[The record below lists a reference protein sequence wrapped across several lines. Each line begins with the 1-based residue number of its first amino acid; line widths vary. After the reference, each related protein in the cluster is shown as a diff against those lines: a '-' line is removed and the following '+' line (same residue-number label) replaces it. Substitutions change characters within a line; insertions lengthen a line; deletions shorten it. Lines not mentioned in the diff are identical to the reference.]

1 MEQKIEDYPDLRKV
15 DKSYVVNVN
24 QQQYNAARARVKTSR
39 RFNEMEQRLT
49 TIEQSLSTIITILQN
64 RGNNNDGHP
73 TNSTV

>member
-39 RFNEMEQRLT
+39 RFNEMEQILT